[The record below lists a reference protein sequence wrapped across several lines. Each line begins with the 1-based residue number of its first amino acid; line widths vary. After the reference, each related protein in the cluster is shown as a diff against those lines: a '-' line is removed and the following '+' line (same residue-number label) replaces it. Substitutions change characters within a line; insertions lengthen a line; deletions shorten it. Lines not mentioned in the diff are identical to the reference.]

1 MPREFSPEERERLGL
16 PPVSVIDIIED
27 EPSEQAQQQEDK
39 GFFPTVGT
47 AAQSSYEST
56 VVGMGKTGQ
65 LVLERRAREAE
76 ERGDLE
82 KAEELRLRAQ
92 ALLERNTEREDLIKS
107 LGSYQSK
114 HGETGVES
122 VKNLTDSNWWAQTI
136 GEVVPGSIPF
146 LTGAY
151 AGGKAA
157 ALSPIKSPIAVVASA
172 AVGGGLAVFAQ
183 EFGDAYT
190 SYLEKNPGDT

>member
-1 MPREFSPEERERLGL
+1 MPRELTPEERERLGL

-122 VKNLTDSNWWAQTI
+122 VKNLTDA
-136 GEVVPGSIPF
+136 
-146 LTGAY
+146 
-151 AGGKAA
+151 
-157 ALSPIKSPIAVVASA
+157 
-172 AVGGGLAVFAQ
+172 
-183 EFGDAYT
+183 DHR
-190 SYLEKNPGDT
+190 